1 MALTK
6 RQKLFCERSMM
17 FRQYSSNTDAYISV
31 YRPKG
36 SRRTAM
42 ASASR
47 IRNRPAVQ
55 AYIQQLR
62 DKQWDDWR
70 QKEEAKRKQTMT
82 RVMQKI
88 MQR

>member
-6 RQKLFCERSMM
+6 RQKLFCERLMQT
-17 FRQYSSNTDAYISV
+17 RQYRSGTDAYISV
-31 YRPKG
+31 YKPKG

-62 DKQWDDWR
+62 NEQWNEW
-70 QKEEAKRKQTMT
+70 
-82 RVMQKI
+82 
-88 MQR
+88 